1 MDSFVSFSY
10 SWHVDD
16 EGVLHNFGLTPDNK
30 SVHIEIPDFTPYTYM
45 ELPTGIEW
53 SDARRQAIL
62 STIREFP
69 SDIQPVTK
77 SFMNKQRL
85 YYANVVKNP
94 KYEEELKEGKKTE
107 KYKYKTFPYL
117 FLAFQTKEAM
127 MGFIKKM
134 SYGTYIPSLGKKIRF
149 KFHEQDASPVLQ
161 LTTCRSLPVT
171 GWISGKG
178 KPQMGIDKISTCNYE
193 YRVSWKDLDT
203 CKDSSII
210 QIVPCPRILMFDCE
224 ANSDNIATMPKNRPN
239 DKIFQISLATM
250 VHGTPKVDKHLLT
263 LGHPDQKATG
273 EDVIIHEYKTEGD
286 LFVGF
291 TELIHQIDPHII
303 GGYNI
308 LGWDFNYMIQRA
320 KLNGVFSEFTKLGYL
335 SGVQCKE
342 KKISWSSSAF
352 NSQNFIFLDIVG
364 RLVID
369 MLPIVRRDF
378 KMNKYDL
385 GSVATEILGQT
396 KDPLSHKG
404 IFKCYRMFTPSSLA
418 LVGKYCVQD
427 SNVTLM
433 LFDKL
438 KTWIGSCQL
447 SATFRVPIID
457 LYTQGQQV
465 KIYAQVYRDVLNK
478 NFVVEKDGY
487 TCAEDEAYTGA
498 IVLDPIPGLY
508 EDVITFDFASLYP
521 SVIIAGNICYSTLAT
536 DPNIPDSDCNIFEWE
551 DHMGCPHDKT
561 KRTTKVKKVLCCKRR
576 YRFLKSPIGV
586 IPGILMNLLSERKKT
601 KKEMEAVEGQ
611 AKEEKDQER
620 KKALLMY
627 ATVLDMR
634 QLALKISA
642 NSMYGG
648 MGVRKGKLPFMPG
661 AMCID
666 GDALISTGNGTTKRL
681 NQLNNTKS
689 LYAYKDG
696 QVMSSGHGIIYK
708 GECPTVQ
715 VTLLDGRKLTCTP
728 DHRFMTLEGWAE
740 ASDLI
745 GRVKQDDGQSFEISQ
760 SSKVMV
766 GLELPEDISGE
777 DEKSWSL
784 LGRNMGS
791 DRDWILTFARV
802 LGYILA
808 DGSLSG
814 DQNHCEGSV
823 SVGTLMDATSFV
835 RDINTLTGKT
845 PSITS
850 CVRENLKGSTYKIGI
865 PVKLVRQ
872 FISIDGIQTGKRT
885 VQVPQ
890 LPAFLFD
897 NCPLSVTREFLGGL
911 FGGDG
916 ISPSLSVSHPSFTP
930 IGLDWQ
936 IIAQFKEEMASVMTS
951 LCSLLAKFG
960 IVFTP
965 KTPSLARI
973 DRFPPADHK
982 ENPRWSFGIVALTN
996 ASLLFAQKIGFR
1008 YSVNKN
1014 ARLMVASSYQRFCD
1028 TAKAQRTS
1036 VVLKTSELFDI
1047 GNTTMKEALEAATSS
1062 VYLNESPVNAWC
1074 SFPSLTDIYRYR
1086 TQPHKLEGFKLLS
1099 KYFPTAAEYAETV
1112 GAKEWFDDRY
1122 AVNRDG
1128 YAIPCM
1134 KLSVI
1139 DVRHAGEKHV
1149 YDIIDVPEESFFANG
1164 MCVHN
1169 CTTSGGREALMK
1181 AKRIMG
1187 ELFPHLDVYGDTDSL
1202 MVVLEKMERFH
1213 NAEGKVDYKLL
1224 EKEAHNISASVSKE
1238 FPPPMK
1244 MEFENISKKFF
1255 ILTKKR
1261 YITELTNGKYKK
1273 RGVMVS
1279 RRDNA
1284 AACRAI
1290 YEFMLKG
1297 VFAGKTQIQM
1307 ENDVIDMLND
1317 MYAHRHPTRDYCI
1330 TKSIKEIDQYKVKPP
1345 DKDPVKRAK
1354 QFANKMLDP
1363 KYHTDADY
1371 LIRALPAHVQLAER
1385 MRRRGQFVE
1394 AGSRLEFVTT
1404 TMGGPKAK
1412 MWQKIESADYYKD
1425 HSDIIR
1431 LEMNYYCKALVNP
1444 GDQVMEVMYKR
1455 KGFFKEQYA
1464 LRQTKAKC
1472 LEELTELFNSIPV
1485 LVD

>member
-661 AMCID
+661 AMC
-666 GDALISTGNGTTKRL
+666 
-681 NQLNNTKS
+681 
-689 LYAYKDG
+689 
-696 QVMSSGHGIIYK
+696 
-708 GECPTVQ
+708 
-715 VTLLDGRKLTCTP
+715 
-728 DHRFMTLEGWAE
+728 
-740 ASDLI
+740 
-745 GRVKQDDGQSFEISQ
+745 
-760 SSKVMV
+760 
-766 GLELPEDISGE
+766 
-777 DEKSWSL
+777 
-784 LGRNMGS
+784 
-791 DRDWILTFARV
+791 
-802 LGYILA
+802 
-808 DGSLSG
+808 
-814 DQNHCEGSV
+814 
-823 SVGTLMDATSFV
+823 
-835 RDINTLTGKT
+835 
-845 PSITS
+845 
-850 CVRENLKGSTYKIGI
+850 
-865 PVKLVRQ
+865 
-872 FISIDGIQTGKRT
+872 
-885 VQVPQ
+885 
-890 LPAFLFD
+890 
-897 NCPLSVTREFLGGL
+897 
-911 FGGDG
+911 
-916 ISPSLSVSHPSFTP
+916 
-930 IGLDWQ
+930 
-936 IIAQFKEEMASVMTS
+936 
-951 LCSLLAKFG
+951 
-960 IVFTP
+960 
-965 KTPSLARI
+965 
-973 DRFPPADHK
+973 
-982 ENPRWSFGIVALTN
+982 
-996 ASLLFAQKIGFR
+996 
-1008 YSVNKN
+1008 
-1014 ARLMVASSYQRFCD
+1014 
-1028 TAKAQRTS
+1028 
-1036 VVLKTSELFDI
+1036 
-1047 GNTTMKEALEAATSS
+1047 
-1062 VYLNESPVNAWC
+1062 
-1074 SFPSLTDIYRYR
+1074 
-1086 TQPHKLEGFKLLS
+1086 
-1099 KYFPTAAEYAETV
+1099 
-1112 GAKEWFDDRY
+1112 
-1122 AVNRDG
+1122 
-1128 YAIPCM
+1128 
-1134 KLSVI
+1134 
-1139 DVRHAGEKHV
+1139 
-1149 YDIIDVPEESFFANG
+1149 
-1164 MCVHN
+1164 
-1169 CTTSGGREALMK
+1169 TTSGGREALMK

-1363 KYHTDADY
+1363 RYHTDADY

-1412 MWQKIESADYYKD
+1412 MWQKIESADYYKE